1 MVRDRL
7 KQKGYIM
14 AQLNANGR
22 GIATAQ
28 PELRKV
34 GDSGFDLCT
43 VTLAFNKS
51 YKPKGSDKWEQET
64 CFLKVQTWG
73 NKAVKMAELV
83 KKGDL
88 VQVEGALKQESWNDD
103 SGNKRI
109 SYSLNCSDFQVCL
122 KTTKTGE
129 KTSKQEQHNQ
139 PSEDS
144 ADSGNDNMPF

>member
-1 MVRDRL
+1 
-7 KQKGYIM
+7 M

-51 YKPKGSDKWEQET
+51 YKPRGSEKWEQET

-83 KKGDL
+83 NKGDL

-109 SYSLNCSDFQVCL
+109 SYSLNCHDFQLCA
-122 KTTKTGE
+122 KTTKAT
-129 KTSKQEQHNQ
+129 KTTEETSGQEQPNE
-139 PSEDS
+139 PVENSSS
-144 ADSGNDNMPF
+144 AQDDNIPF